1 MASSALPSVNP
12 VRGTLVVTEKVV
24 NEGAGN
30 NKPSDF
36 TITVHGN
43 NPSPSSFPGS
53 PIRYSCKIANGNV

>member
-43 NPSPSSFPGS
+43 NPLQVHFL
-53 PIRYSCKIANGNV
+53 VVHQVQL